1 MRRLL
6 PAVALALLIAA
17 CGGSDDTGGTP
28 TASENTSGDSGRVAA
43 AGDTV
48 SVHYRGTLDDGSEF
62 DSSEGREP
70 LTFEIGSG
78 QVITGFDAA
87 VTGLAV
93 GETRTVRMTPDEAYG
108 ELSDDMIIDVPL
120 SDLPEGVAV
129 GDELV
134 SPQGA
139 RVLVLEVGTDS
150 AKIDMN
156 HPLAGEA
163 LTFEITLVSI
173 DD

>member
-6 PAVALALLIAA
+6 PAVALALLVAA
-17 CGGSDDTGGTP
+17 CGGSDDAAGTSA
-28 TASENTSGDSGRVAA
+28 ASDGASGDSGRVAA

-48 SVHYRGTLDDGSEF
+48 AVHYRGTLDDGSEF

-70 LTFEIGSG
+70 LTFQIGSG
-78 QVITGFDAA
+78 QVITGFDTA
-87 VTGLAV
+87 VTGMVV

-108 ELSDDMIIDVPL
+108 ERSDDMIIDVPL

-139 RVLVLEVGTDS
+139 RVTVLEVGNDS
-150 AKIDMN
+150 ATIDMN

-173 DD
+173 DG

>member
-6 PAVALALLIAA
+6 PAAALALLVAA
-17 CGGSDDTGGTP
+17 CGGSDDTATTSTAPSEGGDP
-28 TASENTSGDSGRVAA
+28 GRVAA

-48 SVHYRGTLDDGSEF
+48 AVHYRGTLDDGSEF

-70 LTFEIGSG
+70 LTFQIGSG
-78 QVITGFDAA
+78 QVIAGFDNA
-87 VTGLAV
+87 VTGMAV
-93 GETRTVRMTPDEAYG
+93 GETRTVRMSADEAYG
-108 ELSDDMIIDVPL
+108 ERSDDMIIDVPL
-120 SDLPEGVAV
+120 SDLPEGVAA

-139 RVLVLEVGTDS
+139 RVTVLEVGTDS
-150 AKIDMN
+150 ARIDTN

-173 DD
+173 EG